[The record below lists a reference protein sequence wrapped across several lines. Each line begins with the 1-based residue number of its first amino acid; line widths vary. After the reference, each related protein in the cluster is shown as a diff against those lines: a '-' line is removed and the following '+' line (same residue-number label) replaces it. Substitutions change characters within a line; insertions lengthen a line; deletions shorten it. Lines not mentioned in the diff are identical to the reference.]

1 MALCPA
7 KHTEV
12 FVMPRSQ
19 ARPSSGGITMTEGSL
34 FKNIFLFSVPLM
46 LTHLLEVLF
55 NISDVA
61 VVGRFADYRA
71 LGSVGSTS
79 LLVSLFIGFLI
90 GMGTCVNVRTAHQL
104 GAGDENGVRETVHS
118 SLLLCAFIGIFICI
132 VCLIGA
138 APILSLLN
146 TKEELMDGA
155 VLYMKI
161 YALGMPA
168 MAIYNFGN
176 GVLNAAGDTRRPLI
190 YLSIAG
196 VLNVLLNLFF
206 VIVCHRAADGV
217 AAASAISQYL
227 SAGLILFHLLH
238 RKDVCRIQVSKL
250 RLHPA
255 ACKSVL
261 MLGIPTG
268 IQDAIFAI
276 ANLFVQSGVNSFDAV
291 MVSGNSAAA
300 NADSIIF
307 NVLASFYTACSTFI
321 SQNWGAQKKKRML
334 NSYLICLLYSF
345 STGAI
350 LGGLLLIFGR
360 QFLSL
365 FATEQAVIDCGM
377 ERLRIMSFSYAV
389 GSFMDCTLAASRG
402 IGKTTVPTIVVILGS
417 CVFRII
423 WIYTIFAY
431 FHTITSLY
439 LLYIFSWAIT
449 AVVQILYFR
458 SQFRKL

>member
-1 MALCPA
+1 
-7 KHTEV
+7 
-12 FVMPRSQ
+12 
-19 ARPSSGGITMTEGSL
+19 
-34 FKNIFLFSVPLM
+34 
-46 LTHLLEVLF
+46 
-55 NISDVA
+55 
-61 VVGRFADYRA
+61 
-71 LGSVGSTS
+71 
-79 LLVSLFIGFLI
+79 
-90 GMGTCVNVRTAHQL
+90 
-104 GAGDENGVRETVHS
+104 
-118 SLLLCAFIGIFICI
+118 
-132 VCLIGA
+132 
-138 APILSLLN
+138 
-146 TKEELMDGA
+146 MDGA

>member
-1 MALCPA
+1 M
-7 KHTEV
+7 
-12 FVMPRSQ
+12 
-19 ARPSSGGITMTEGSL
+19 
-34 FKNIFLFSVPLM
+34 
-46 LTHLLEVLF
+46 
-55 NISDVA
+55 
-61 VVGRFADYRA
+61 
-71 LGSVGSTS
+71 
-79 LLVSLFIGFLI
+79 
-90 GMGTCVNVRTAHQL
+90 
-104 GAGDENGVRETVHS
+104 
-118 SLLLCAFIGIFICI
+118 
-132 VCLIGA
+132 
-138 APILSLLN
+138 
-146 TKEELMDGA
+146 
-155 VLYMKI
+155 
-161 YALGMPA
+161 
-168 MAIYNFGN
+168 
-176 GVLNAAGDTRRPLI
+176 
-190 YLSIAG
+190 SIAG

>member
-1 MALCPA
+1 
-7 KHTEV
+7 
-12 FVMPRSQ
+12 
-19 ARPSSGGITMTEGSL
+19 
-34 FKNIFLFSVPLM
+34 
-46 LTHLLEVLF
+46 
-55 NISDVA
+55 
-61 VVGRFADYRA
+61 
-71 LGSVGSTS
+71 
-79 LLVSLFIGFLI
+79 
-90 GMGTCVNVRTAHQL
+90 
-104 GAGDENGVRETVHS
+104 
-118 SLLLCAFIGIFICI
+118 
-132 VCLIGA
+132 
-138 APILSLLN
+138 
-146 TKEELMDGA
+146 MDGA

-196 VLNVLLNLFF
+196 VLNILLNLFF

-238 RKDVCRIQVSKL
+238 RKDVCRVQVSKL